1 MIGYLAVELHEPLG
15 YVGGA
20 LVVDRYGLPLEF
32 RHTLPV
38 RPTKLQRALYG
49 DALDRYLRT
58 VVVAR
63 RLLDALE
70 VRPSLVLVAD
80 PGLVLD
86 DGEPPT
92 AHLTVSGMDP
102 VGPTGHVAPLDGAS
116 DGFLLQARAGEA
128 PLRLVTAAQPHLH
141 GELARVVL
149 DAAETTDVREP
160 LARVRAGLLLIAQ
173 GEVAAA

>member
-20 LVVDRYGLPLEF
+20 LVVDEYGLPLEF

-49 DALDRYLRT
+49 ESLDRYLRT

-63 RLLDALE
+63 RLLASLE
-70 VRPSLVLVAD
+70 IRPAVVIVGD
-80 PGLVLD
+80 PLLILD
-86 DGEPPT
+86 DEPPV
-92 AHLTVSGMDP
+92 AHLTVSGVDP
-102 VGPTGHVAPLDGAS
+102 VGPPGHVEPFDGAA
-116 DGFLLQARAGEA
+116 DGFLLQLRSGEA
-128 PLRLVTAAQPHLH
+128 PLRLVTAAQPHLY
-141 GELARVVL
+141 GELARAL
-149 DAAETTDVREP
+149 THAAETTDLREP
-160 LARVRAGLLLIAQ
+160 LGRVSAGLRLIVQ

>member
-20 LVVDRYGLPLEF
+20 LVVDEFGLPLEF

-63 RLLDALE
+63 RLLESLE
-70 VRPSLVLVAD
+70 YAPAVVLVAD
-80 PGLVLD
+80 PVLVLD
-86 DGEPPT
+86 AEPPV
-92 AHLTVSGMDP
+92 AHLTLPGVEPIGAPGAVEAFSGA
-102 VGPTGHVAPLDGAS
+102 T
-116 DGFLLQARAGEA
+116 DGFLLQLRAGEA
-128 PLRLVTAAQPHLH
+128 PVRLVTAAQPHTF
-141 GELARVVL
+141 GEMAGALAR
-149 DAAETTDVREP
+149 AAETMDLQEP
-160 LARVRAGLLLIAQ
+160 LGRVATGLRLIAA